1 MYKKKKEEISMDIDI
16 IIWIAACVFCLIVL
30 ILLWHDGIFDYVDDG
45 CDEAMA
51 GAIETL
57 KKKKEE

>member
-1 MYKKKKEEISMDIDI
+1 MDIDI
-16 IIWIAACVFCLIVL
+16 VIWIAACVFCLIVL
-30 ILLWHDGIFDYVDDG
+30 ILLWHDGIFNYVDDG

>member
-1 MYKKKKEEISMDIDI
+1 MYKKKKEEISMDII
-16 IIWIAACVFCLIVL
+16 FWITACVFCLIVL

-57 KKKKEE
+57 KKKKKKEE

>member
-1 MYKKKKEEISMDIDI
+1 MDMDI

-45 CDEAMA
+45 CNEAMA